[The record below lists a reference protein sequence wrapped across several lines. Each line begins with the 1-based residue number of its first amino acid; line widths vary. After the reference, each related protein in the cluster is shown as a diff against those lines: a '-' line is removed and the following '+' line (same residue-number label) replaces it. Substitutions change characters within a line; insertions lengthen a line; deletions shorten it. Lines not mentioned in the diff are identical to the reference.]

1 MARNID
7 RERERKGKRMKKRER
22 ERATETVSYQHAT
35 PRALNIVTT
44 FFLEL
49 GCGREKLG

>member
-7 RERERKGKRMKKRER
+7 REREKGKKNEKER

-44 FFLEL
+44 FLLEL
-49 GCGREKLG
+49 GCGREKLS